1 MRYETVIGLEVHIEL
16 LTETKIFCSC
26 PTEFGGEPNTH
37 VCPVC
42 LGLPGTLPTLNKK
55 AVELSVRA
63 GLAAGCEITR
73 ISRFDRKNYFYP
85 DLPKAYQISQ
95 LYLSLCRNGSVTL
108 DSGKIIR
115 IKEMHMEEDA
125 GKLMH
130 SPDLNRTL
138 IDCNRCGVPLLE
150 IVSEPDM
157 RSAEEAVEYLEK
169 LRELMRFA
177 GVSDCRM
184 QEGSLRADI
193 NLSVRPEGQTELGT
207 RTEMK
212 NLNSF
217 RAAERAIKSES
228 ARQISLIEN
237 GENIIQETRRWD
249 DGAGMSYA
257 MRSKE
262 DTSDYKYFPEPD
274 IPPVVVSTPY
284 IEKIKNQMPELPQ
297 AKRRRWSE
305 EYNLGRADIDT
316 LMSSPFTAELFDRT
330 VMLCKSAKDAAS
342 WINVE
347 LPAVLRGAGM
357 SIEDAKFS
365 PDSLGRL
372 INMLSSGEINRGTAK
387 KSLCKNSDR
396 KRRPGG
402 ICPKK
407 RTFSDDRRGGDRGRG
422 QTRCRRK
429 RKEHLAVQR
438 RQDAGISVSYR
449 AVYAR
454 ARRQSPGGSSHGSAQ
469 KADIKNKTS
478 VLRKFI

>member
-1 MRYETVIGLEVHIEL
+1 MKYETVIGLEVHIEL

-26 PTEFGGEPNTH
+26 PTKFGGEPNTH

-42 LGLPGTLPTLNKK
+42 LGLPGTLPTLNRK

-63 GLAAGCEITR
+63 GLAAGCGITPV
-73 ISRFDRKNYFYP
+73 SRFDRKNYFYP

-95 LYLSLCRNGSVTL
+95 LYLPLCRNGSVTL
-108 DSGKIIR
+108 DSGKTVR

-157 RSAEEAVEYLEK
+157 NSAEEAVEYLEK
-169 LRELMRFA
+169 LRELMRFS

-193 NLSVRPEGQTELGT
+193 NLSVRPQGESKLGT

-228 ARQISLIEN
+228 ERQIRLIER
-237 GENIIQETRRWD
+237 GEKIIQETRRWD
-249 DGAGMSYA
+249 DGAGVSCP

-274 IPPVVVSTPY
+274 IPPVAILPEEVER
-284 IEKIKNQMPELPQ
+284 IRANMPELPQ
-297 AKRRRWSE
+297 AKRRRWQEKYKLSK
-305 EYNLGRADIDT
+305 ADTDT

-330 VMLCKSAKDAAS
+330 TAVCGSARDAAV

-357 SIEDAKFS
+357 SIGDANFD
-365 PDSLGRL
+365 PDSLGML

-387 KSLCKNSDR
+387 KVFAKVVTENAEPAEYVRKNGLGLLTDTAAIEDAV
-396 KRRPGG
+396 RRV
-402 ICPKK
+402 
-407 RTFSDDRRGGDRGRG
+407 
-422 QTRCRRK
+422 
-429 RKEHLAVQR
+429 LAENEK
-438 RQDAGISVSYR
+438 SVSQYR
-449 AVYAR
+449 DGKTQAFQFLIGQCMRALGGKASAAAV
-454 ARRQSPGGSSHGSAQ
+454 S
-469 KADIKNKTS
+469 KALKKLI
-478 VLRKFI
+478 

>member
-1 MRYETVIGLEVHIEL
+1 MKYETVIGLEVHIEL

-26 PTEFGGEPNTH
+26 PTKFGGEPNTH

-42 LGLPGTLPTLNKK
+42 LGLPGTLPTPNRK

-63 GLAAGCEITR
+63 GLAAGCGIAPV
-73 ISRFDRKNYFYP
+73 SRFDRKNYFYP

-95 LYLSLCRNGSVTL
+95 LYLPLCRNGRITL
-108 DSGKIIR
+108 DSGKTVR

-157 RSAEEAVEYLEK
+157 NSAEEAVEYLEK
-169 LRELMRFA
+169 LRELMRFS

-193 NLSVRPEGQTELGT
+193 NLSVRPQGESKLGT

-228 ARQISLIEN
+228 ERQIRLIER
-237 GENIIQETRRWD
+237 GEKIIQETRRWD
-249 DGAGMSYA
+249 DGAGVSCP

-274 IPPVVVSTPY
+274 IPPVAISPEEVER
-284 IEKIKNQMPELPQ
+284 IRANMPELPQ
-297 AKRRRWSE
+297 AKRRRWQEKYKLSK
-305 EYNLGRADIDT
+305 ADTDT

-330 VMLCKSAKDAAS
+330 TAVCGSARDAAV

-357 SIEDAKFS
+357 SIEDADFD

-387 KSLCKNSDR
+387 KVFAKVVTENAEPAEYVRKNGLGLLTDTAAIEDAV
-396 KRRPGG
+396 RRV
-402 ICPKK
+402 
-407 RTFSDDRRGGDRGRG
+407 
-422 QTRCRRK
+422 
-429 RKEHLAVQR
+429 LAENEK
-438 RQDAGISVSYR
+438 SVSQYR
-449 AVYAR
+449 DGKTQAFQFLIGQCMRALSGKASAAAVSEAL
-454 ARRQSPGGSSHGSAQ
+454 
-469 KADIKNKTS
+469 KKLI
-478 VLRKFI
+478 

>member
-1 MRYETVIGLEVHIEL
+1 MKYETVIGLEVHIEL

-26 PTEFGGEPNTH
+26 PTKFGGEPNTH

-42 LGLPGTLPTLNKK
+42 LGLPGTLPTFNRK

-63 GLAAGCEITR
+63 GLAAGCGIAPV
-73 ISRFDRKNYFYP
+73 SRFDRKNYFYP

-95 LYLSLCRNGSVTL
+95 LYLPLCRNGSVTL
-108 DSGKIIR
+108 DSGKTVR

-157 RSAEEAVEYLEK
+157 NSAEEAVEYLEK
-169 LRELMRFA
+169 LRELMRFS

-193 NLSVRPEGQTELGT
+193 NLSVRPQGESKLGT

-228 ARQISLIEN
+228 ERQIRLIER
-237 GENIIQETRRWD
+237 GEKIIQETRRWD
-249 DGAGMSYA
+249 DGAGESFS

-274 IPPVVVSTPY
+274 IPPIVISSAD
-284 IEKIKNQMPELPQ
+284 IEKIRANMPELPQ
-297 AKRRRWSE
+297 AKRRRWQEKYKLSK
-305 EYNLGRADIDT
+305 ADTDT

-330 VMLCKSAKDAAS
+330 TAVCGSARDAAA

-357 SIEDAKFS
+357 SIEDANFD

-387 KSLCKNSDR
+387 KVFAKVVTENAEPAEYVRKNGLGLLTDTAAIEDAV
-396 KRRPGG
+396 RRV
-402 ICPKK
+402 
-407 RTFSDDRRGGDRGRG
+407 
-422 QTRCRRK
+422 
-429 RKEHLAVQR
+429 LAENEK
-438 RQDAGISVSYR
+438 SVSQYR
-449 AVYAR
+449 DGKTQAFQFLIGQCMRALGGKASAAAVSEAL
-454 ARRQSPGGSSHGSAQ
+454 
-469 KADIKNKTS
+469 KKLI
-478 VLRKFI
+478 

>member
-1 MRYETVIGLEVHIEL
+1 MKYETVIGLEVHIEL

-26 PTEFGGEPNTH
+26 PTKFGGEPNTH

-42 LGLPGTLPTLNKK
+42 LGLPGTLPTLNRK

-63 GLAAGCEITR
+63 GLAAGCGIAPV
-73 ISRFDRKNYFYP
+73 SRFDRKNYFYP

-95 LYLSLCRNGSVTL
+95 LYLPLCRNGSVTL
-108 DSGKIIR
+108 DSGKTVR

-157 RSAEEAVEYLEK
+157 NSAEEAVEYLEK
-169 LRELMRFA
+169 LRELMRFS

-193 NLSVRPEGQTELGT
+193 NLSVRPQGESKLGT

-228 ARQISLIEN
+228 ERQIRLIER
-237 GENIIQETRRWD
+237 GEKIIQETRRWD
-249 DGAGMSYA
+249 DGAGVSCP

-262 DTSDYKYFPEPD
+262 DTSDYKYFPEPN
-274 IPPVVVSTPY
+274 IPPVAISPEEVER
-284 IEKIKNQMPELPQ
+284 IRANMPELPQ
-297 AKRRRWSE
+297 AKRRRWQEKYKLSK
-305 EYNLGRADIDT
+305 ADTDT

-330 VMLCKSAKDAAS
+330 TAVCGSARDAAA

-347 LPAVLRGAGM
+347 LPAVLRSAGM
-357 SIEDAKFS
+357 SIEDAKFD

-387 KSLCKNSDR
+387 KVFAKVVTENAEPAEYVQKNGLGLLTDTAAIEDAV
-396 KRRPGG
+396 RR
-402 ICPKK
+402 
-407 RTFSDDRRGGDRGRG
+407 T
-422 QTRCRRK
+422 
-429 RKEHLAVQR
+429 LAENEK
-438 RQDAGISVSYR
+438 SVSQYR
-449 AVYAR
+449 DGKTQAFQFLIGQCMRALGGKASAAAV
-454 ARRQSPGGSSHGSAQ
+454 S
-469 KADIKNKTS
+469 KALKKLI
-478 VLRKFI
+478 